1 MGAATYEFSEM
12 ENATL
17 ASTARFARYWGIISI
32 VAGVLL
38 FIIGLLMVILLGAAV
53 ATAPASSSGSAA
65 LSPAMVV
72 GIGLSL
78 IPSSIVSIIG
88 GIFYFVSGNNLTK
101 VATTQGEDIPL
112 LMKAVQS
119 LTRAFM
125 IEAIALVVSFIF
137 GFVLSFAMNMNNGG
151 H

>member
-32 VAGVLL
+32 IAGALL
-38 FIIGLLMVILLGAAV
+38 FIIGVLMVVLLGAAV
-53 ATAPASSSGSAA
+53 ATAPSSSSSG

-72 GIGLSL
+72 ALGASL
-78 IPSSIVSIIG
+78 IPSSFVSIIG
-88 GIFYFVSGNNLTK
+88 GVFYFMSGNNLQK

-137 GFVLSFAMNMNNGG
+137 GFVLSFAMNMNSGG